1 VRSPRLPILVVLLA
15 IVAAGT
21 WYYLSHRTPGAGET
35 LPIYYTKLDGK
46 TLAEMRV
53 SMRPRQPDESA
64 TERLHNVVLYAA
76 VQAIAGPPSNVQAI
90 RFPPGTRVLDARVN
104 GSTATLDLSKGLEQQ
119 AGGTFGENG
128 EFKALVYTITGIQ
141 GIDAVQILVEG
152 NRLET
157 LPGGNFELDQPLHRS
172 DW

>member
-1 VRSPRLPILVVLLA
+1 VLLA
-15 IVAAGT
+15 IVAAST
-21 WYYLSHRTPGAGET
+21 WYYLSHRAPGAAQT
-35 LPIYYTKLDGK
+35 IPIYYTKLDGK
-46 TLAEMRV
+46 MLGEMRV
-53 SMRPRQPDESA
+53 SMRPRQADESA

-76 VQAIAGPPSNVQAI
+76 VQAIAGPPNDVQAI
-90 RFPPGTRVLDARVN
+90 RFPPGTRVLEASVN
-104 GSTATLDLSKGLEQQ
+104 GSTATLDLSKNLEQQ

-128 EFKALVYTITGIQ
+128 EFKALVYTITSIE
-141 GIDAVQILVEG
+141 GIDAVQVLVEG